1 MPEFFRGCLL
11 QIMPEDLLLFLGALG
26 VNEWPQAANALLK
39 GVLHFGLQQKQ
50 VIGPHIRKNVWS
62 IGLRG
67 YDDMEVL
74 WWFLDEIVRALD
86 KLLQSLPLH
95 LHTMMQVQ
103 LVELH
108 HHAQA
113 VGVGFYHAGAIAI
126 AQTRGEP
133 APVVGDSPQ
142 VDGQGSAGKVA
153 RGCHLPA
160 GSEGNVVGRWT
171 LRRRR

>member
-1 MPEFFRGCLL
+1 MVWVGHKRHKKRLMPKLFRSCLL
-11 QIMPEDLLLFLGALG
+11 QIMLEDLLLFLGALG
-26 VNEWPQAANALLK
+26 VNERPQAADALLK

-50 VIGPHIRKNVWS
+50 VVGPHIRKNVWS

-74 WWFLDEIVRALD
+74 WWFLDEIVWALD
-86 KLLQSLPLH
+86 ELLQSLPLH

-113 VGVGFYHAGAIAI
+113 VGIGLTPGGW
-126 AQTRGEP
+126 R
-133 APVVGDSPQ
+133 
-142 VDGQGSAGKVA
+142 
-153 RGCHLPA
+153 L
-160 GSEGNVVGRWT
+160 
-171 LRRRR
+171 